1 MGSLKTIYVAAIA
14 MLATY
19 GTAVDG
25 RPVDPLTR
33 SLAYC
38 TGRLSAQ
45 MEFQW
50 LISDP
55 ASRRTEA
62 QLSAMITLLDSII
75 EPDRK
80 PDVMHLRISAKMAH
94 SALLTRA
101 HFSQDSDIALHAH
114 RRATSEIGTCLSLML
129 S

>member
-1 MGSLKTIYVAAIA
+1 MGGLKTFYVAAIA
-14 MLATY
+14 MLSTF
-19 GTAVDG
+19 GTAVEA
-25 RPVDPLTR
+25 RPFDPLTR
-33 SLAYC
+33 EFAYC
-38 TGRLSAQ
+38 AGRLSAQ

-55 ASRRTEA
+55 ASDRTVA
-62 QLSAMITLLDSII
+62 QRSAMVTLLESVMD
-75 EPDRK
+75 PDRK

-101 HFSQDSDIALHAH
+101 HFSPNSEIALHAH
-114 RRATSEIGTCLSLML
+114 RRATAEIGTCLSLIL